1 MACDGS
7 RQLRMHQEATHASNV
22 FGERAPRAWR
32 YVSQSGTMTD
42 VKEGSGQASLEERR
56 ASGIFVG
63 RERELAELLAG
74 VDEALE
80 GRGRLFLVAGE
91 PGIGKSRLTD
101 ELAAQARHRGV
112 RVLYGRCWEAGGAP
126 TYWPWVQALR
136 AYVRDQPPD
145 ALRGQLG
152 AGAAELAQILPEV
165 RELLGDVSPTTALDA
180 EGARFRLFD
189 ATATFLRRASVERP
203 LLIVL
208 DDLNVADTPSLL
220 LLQFVAGELSET
232 QILLV
237 CAYRDVDAGPA
248 DPLAATVRE
257 LARHG
262 VTRRLHLRGL
272 SEPDVARLIE
282 IASGDA
288 PPASVVAAV
297 YQETEGNPLFV
308 GEVVRL
314 LADEG
319 RLETVAS
326 EPSWRLRIPQSVR
339 DVIGRR
345 LGRLSEECNRVLT
358 LASVIGR
365 EFGLD
370 ALERFSGAPREQL
383 LETLDEAIEARV
395 VAEVPAALGRFRFS
409 HALIRQTL
417 YDALS
422 MARRIRLHRELGE
435 VLVKLYAGDHEPH
448 LAELAHHFFEAA
460 PGGDVGSAIE
470 YGRRAGDRALALY
483 GYEDAARLYRMA
495 LEALDFR
502 EPSDDPARCDLL
514 LSLGEALARAGED
527 AAAKTRFLAAAEI
540 ARRLRLPDQLARAAV
555 GYGGRFLWLRAGDDP
570 HVVPLL
576 EDALDALP
584 AGDSP
589 IRVRLMARL
598 ACARRSEPDRE
609 PGAALSEQALAMA
622 RRLGDLRTLA
632 YALDAYYGA
641 HWWYDNARDRLELT
655 AELARVAGESQDRE
669 HIASAHVA
677 LMAALLELGR
687 IGEAEAML
695 PELGRVAD
703 EIRQPSQQWMAAAER
718 ALLALFRGEFA
729 EAEALSGEALQIG
742 EQAFP
747 AEAEVA
753 FRAHDYWLRKEQGRF
768 EGLETA
774 LRRAAEEL
782 WWYPMLR
789 CFLAELYAE
798 LDRRAD
804 ARRVFDELVAN
815 DFEGLLPRDNEWL
828 VGATVAADVCAYLG
842 DVDCARKLYDEL
854 LPFADLNVIGM
865 AECAR
870 GSVARS
876 LGVLATLL
884 ARHNE
889 AEEHFQAALGAN
901 ERMGARPWVARTQH
915 EYAQLLLER
924 DAPGDREQARELL
937 GAALETA
944 RALGMATLAARIE
957 NAGGQAPSAPRPARA
972 VFRREGEYWS
982 IVYEGDA
989 FRLRDSKGLQY
1000 LARLLAAPGEELHA
1014 LELVGTDTVG
1024 VRKPAVGDGLE
1035 VGGFGDAG
1043 ELLDAQA
1050 KAAYRQRLEELG
1062 DEIEEAEAWNDPERA
1077 ARAREEREFIAREL
1091 SAAVGL
1097 GGRDRRAASAAERAR
1112 VNVTRAIKSALARI
1126 DEHSP
1131 AFGAHLERTVRTG
1144 TFCGYSPDPR
1154 VPASWEL

>member
-42 VKEGSGQASLEERR
+42 VKEGSGQASPEERR

-282 IASGDA
+282 IAS
-288 PPASVVAAV
+288 
-297 YQETEGNPLFV
+297 
-308 GEVVRL
+308 
-314 LADEG
+314 
-319 RLETVAS
+319 
-326 EPSWRLRIPQSVR
+326 
-339 DVIGRR
+339 VI
-345 LGRLSEECNRVLT
+345 
-358 LASVIGR
+358 AR

-422 MARRIRLHRELGE
+422 TARRIRLHRELGE

-495 LEALDFR
+495 LEARDFR

-655 AELARVAGESQDRE
+655 AELARVARESQDRE

-718 ALLALFRGEFA
+718 ALLALFRGDFA
-729 EAEALSGEALQIG
+729 EAEALSGEELQIG

-989 FRLRDSKGLQY
+989 FRLRDSKGLRY

-1126 DEHSP
+1126 EAQSP
-1131 AFGAHLERTVRTG
+1131 ALGAHLQRTIRTG
-1144 TFCGYSPDPR
+1144 TFCSYRPDPR
-1154 VPASWEL
+1154 LPIAWQL